1 MDYLHILYNVSSMLI
16 HQIYLQE
23 KVTSP
28 TLSQK
33 SSNSTAGQRES
44 APPSVRAVDLT
55 SESSSVL
62 GNMRSNSGAGNSK
75 RGALRKLSTSSN
87 VSRSSTGSA
96 QKYIITDHQ
105 GRLAPPTSQQISV
118 ESDDIDSGMHT
129 MYDSQSQSS
138 ASSSQPHNSAHS
150 APSPEAR
157 KSPSYTSRI
166 HGMYINVYVICNE
179 WVEEVCCGGI
189 TPNFTEGM

>member
-1 MDYLHILYNVSSMLI
+1 M
-16 HQIYLQE
+16 
-23 KVTSP
+23 TSP

-44 APPSVRAVDLT
+44 APPAVRAVDLT

-62 GNMRSNSGAGNSK
+62 GNMRSNSGASSGM

-96 QKYIITDHQ
+96 HKYIVTDHS
-105 GRLAPPTSQQISV
+105 RLAPPANQQISI

-138 ASSSQPHNSAHS
+138 ASSSQQHNPVH
-150 APSPEAR
+150 PTHSPEAR

-166 HGMYINVYVICNE
+166 HGKSLVN
-179 WVEEVCCGGI
+179 
-189 TPNFTEGM
+189 